1 MKKPTLKQF
10 KEMAERHGG
19 NMTKIAEEAG
29 VMRSTVH
36 NWCNADVE
44 FKQVIKDQ
52 RGKAFDEVYR
62 SAVQIAKGIPKL
74 NRKGEIVG
82 WKSYPDSQL
91 AKYLLST
98 LGREEGFGESI
109 DITSGGSPIVPTKIT
124 SRKQAVEFLDNL
136 EKEY

>member
-1 MKKPTLKQF
+1 MKKPTIIKF
-10 KEMAERHGG
+10 REIAERHGG
-19 NMTKIAEEAG
+19 NLTKIAEEIG
-29 VMRSTVH
+29 VQRWTVYS
-36 NWCNADVE
+36 WCKADVE
-44 FKQVIKDQ
+44 YQQAIKDQ
-52 RGKAFDEVYR
+52 RGKAFDDIYR

-109 DITSGGSPIVPTKIT
+109 DITSGGAPIVPTKIT
-124 SRKQAVEFLDNL
+124 SRKQAVDFLDNL